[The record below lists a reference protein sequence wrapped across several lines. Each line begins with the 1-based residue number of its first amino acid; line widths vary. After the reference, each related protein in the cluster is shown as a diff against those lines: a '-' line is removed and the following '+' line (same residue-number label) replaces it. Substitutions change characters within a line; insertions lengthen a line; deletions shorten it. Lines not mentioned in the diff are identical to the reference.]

1 MIERNESTGREND
14 RPSARSADS
23 SRRPITP
30 RRAETTRSQG
40 SGGSETGVVRT
51 QGGRPMRAPGGVPL
65 LRTTGIQS
73 YVRPPNRSVGNSQNR
88 TTTGGMSGGMGSRPP
103 QRRSVGASSASR
115 VGTMSTDG
123 DAVPRGTTRGPRNS
137 SSGSRNAAGG
147 GGRRQQI
154 RKPRTS
160 GLSGKHFDDARIRT
174 EEMRNERSE
183 GEKKKITIPP
193 LAAGDVRVLILGGV
207 EEIGRN
213 IAAVEFGDDIVV
225 IDCGFQFKDED
236 TPGVDYILANTEYL
250 EERKDKIR
258 GVFITHGHLDH
269 IGGLPYTLPRIG
281 NPPVY
286 ARNLTALLIQKRQD
300 EFPNLPPID
309 MKIVETE
316 DRVSFKDLAV
326 RFFKV
331 THTIPDAMGVMVET
345 PYGVIAHTGD
355 LKLDHIGGIPVPEEE
370 KEYAKFKKEKVL
382 LLMAD
387 STNCQKPGFS
397 IPEPV
402 VHNTI
407 EELIKNSHG
416 RVIIAT
422 FSSLLER
429 IIKIIEFC
437 DTHGKK
443 LVVDGRSMKTNI
455 ELAQKA
461 GLFKYKK
468 GTVIGIEEMDNLPQD
483 KIVMLVT
490 GAQGD
495 PFAVLMR
502 AATKKHKSLKIREGD
517 TILFSSSVVP
527 GNERA
532 VQKLKDMLSRQGGK
546 IVHYE
551 TSDVH
556 SSGHSY
562 RDESRWI
569 ISHINPKFFIPLHGY
584 HYMLRSHV
592 EVANTAGIPPQ
603 NCIIPDDGSIIEIRE
618 QGTKI
623 VKLAVMAPNEKVS
636 VDGFAIGNMQEVV
649 IRDRQM
655 LAVDGI
661 VVLVATVDMR
671 TGKLMKS
678 PDIIARGFVYVR
690 ESQDLLN
697 QARLIIKKTVEDA
710 CGKGMKGVN
719 FEFLKEDVRDKVG
732 VFLFQKTSKQPMVIP
747 VLLGI

>member
-1 MIERNESTGREND
+1 MIERNDREQSRND
-14 RPSARSADS
+14 RPRRSMRPRTNAPKGAPYRITAAGGNDGPQTILPNGGIKTDPPVYVRPGNQHTGGVRGKFRDNKTNTGGRPPLQGERRAANGGSKVAS
-23 SRRPITP
+23 SRTARGGE
-30 RRAETTRSQG
+30 RG
-40 SGGSETGVVRT
+40 SGGRI
-51 QGGRPMRAPGGVPL
+51 PL
-65 LRTTGIQS
+65 
-73 YVRPPNRSVGNSQNR
+73 
-88 TTTGGMSGGMGSRPP
+88 
-103 QRRSVGASSASR
+103 
-115 VGTMSTDG
+115 
-123 DAVPRGTTRGPRNS
+123 
-137 SSGSRNAAGG
+137 
-147 GGRRQQI
+147 

-160 GLSGKHFDDARIRT
+160 GLSGKHFEEARMRT
-174 EEMRNERSE
+174 EEMRHERQE
-183 GEKKKITIPP
+183 GERKKHTIPP
-193 LAAGDVRVLILGGV
+193 LAPGDVRVIVFGGV

-213 IAAVEFGDDIVV
+213 ISAVEYGNDIVI
-225 IDCGFQFKDED
+225 IDCGFMFKDEG

-258 GVFITHGHLDH
+258 GIFITHGHLDH

-300 EFPNLPPID
+300 EFPNLPPINLR
-309 MKIVETE
+309 IIETE
-316 DRVSFKDLAV
+316 DRVSFGDVAV

-345 PYGVIAHTGD
+345 PYGVVTHTGD
-355 LKLDHIGGIPVPEEE
+355 LKLDHIGGVPTDDELA
-370 KEYAKFKKEKVL
+370 EYKKFEKEKVL

-397 IPEPV
+397 IPEPT
-402 VHNTI
+402 VHATV
-407 EELIKNSHG
+407 EDLIKNSTG

-468 GTVIGIEEMDNLPQD
+468 GTLISIDEMENYPDH

-502 AATKKHKSLKIREGD
+502 AATKKHKGLKIREGD
-517 TILFSSSVVP
+517 TVLFSSSVVP

-532 VQKLKDMLSRQGGK
+532 VQKLKDLLSRQGGK

-556 SSGHSY
+556 SSGHAY
-562 RDESRWI
+562 RDEAKWI

-584 HYMLRSHV
+584 HYMLRSHT
-592 EVANTAGIPPQ
+592 EIAQSTGIPAQ

-618 QGTKI
+618 QGTKF
-623 VKLAVMAPNEKVS
+623 VKLPVSAPNDMVA

-655 LAVDGI
+655 LAEDGI
-661 VVLVATVDMR
+661 VVLVATVDLR

-719 FEFLKEDVRDKVG
+719 FEYLKEDVRDKVG
-732 VFLFQKTSKQPMVIP
+732 LFLYQRTSKQPMVIP

>member
-1 MIERNESTGREND
+1 MIERNDREQGRND
-14 RPSARSADS
+14 RM
-23 SRRPITP
+23 RRNIRPRANAPKGAPYRIT
-30 RRAETTRSQG
+30 AA
-40 SGGSETGVVRT
+40 GGNDGPQTILPN
-51 QGGRPMRAPGGVPL
+51 GGIKTDPPV
-65 LRTTGIQS
+65 
-73 YVRPPNRSVGNSQNR
+73 YVRPANQHAGARGKFRPNK
-88 TTTGGMSGGMGSRPP
+88 TDTGGRSPVVGERRPV
-103 QRRSVGASSASR
+103 SGASKPTPSR
-115 VGTMSTDG
+115 TS
-123 DAVPRGTTRGPRNS
+123 RGGERGG
-137 SSGSRNAAGG
+137 SGR
-147 GGRRQQI
+147 I
-154 RKPRTS
+154 PLRKPRTS
-160 GLSGKHFDDARIRT
+160 GLSGKHFEEARVRT
-174 EEMRNERSE
+174 EEMRHERQE
-183 GEKKKITIPP
+183 HERKKHTIPP
-193 LAAGDVRVLILGGV
+193 LAPGDVRVIVLGGV

-213 IAAVEFGDDIVV
+213 ISAVEYGNNIVV
-225 IDCGFQFKDED
+225 IDCGFMFKDEG

-309 MKIVETE
+309 LRIIETE
-316 DRVSFKDLAV
+316 DRVSFGDVAV

-345 PYGVIAHTGD
+345 PYGVVTHTGD
-355 LKLDHIGGIPVPEEE
+355 LKLDHVGGVPTDDELA
-370 KEYAKFKKEKVL
+370 EYKKFEKEKVL

-397 IPEPV
+397 IPEPT
-402 VHNTI
+402 VHATV
-407 EELIKNSHG
+407 EELIKNSTG

-468 GTVIGIEEMDNLPQD
+468 GTLISIDEMENYPDH

-502 AATKKHKSLKIREGD
+502 AATKKHKGLKIREGD

-556 SSGHSY
+556 SSGHAY
-562 RDESRWI
+562 RDEARWI
-569 ISHINPKFFIPLHGY
+569 IAHIAPQFFIPLHGY
-584 HYMLRSHV
+584 HYMLRSHT
-592 EVANTAGIPPQ
+592 EIAQSTGISSQ
-603 NCIIPDDGSIIEIRE
+603 HCIIPDDGSIIEIRE

-623 VKLAVMAPNEKVS
+623 VKLPVSAPNDMVA

-655 LAVDGI
+655 LAEDGI
-661 VVLVATVDMR
+661 VVLVATVDLR

-697 QARLIIKKTVEDA
+697 QARLIIKKTIEDT

-719 FEFLKEDVRDKVG
+719 FEYLKEDVRDKVG
-732 VFLFQKTSKQPMVIP
+732 LFLYQRTSKQPMVIP

>member
-1 MIERNESTGREND
+1 M
-14 RPSARSADS
+14 
-23 SRRPITP
+23 
-30 RRAETTRSQG
+30 
-40 SGGSETGVVRT
+40 
-51 QGGRPMRAPGGVPL
+51 
-65 LRTTGIQS
+65 
-73 YVRPPNRSVGNSQNR
+73 
-88 TTTGGMSGGMGSRPP
+88 
-103 QRRSVGASSASR
+103 
-115 VGTMSTDG
+115 
-123 DAVPRGTTRGPRNS
+123 
-137 SSGSRNAAGG
+137 G
-147 GGRRQQI
+147 GGRGGAPRTTI

-160 GLSGKHFDDARIRT
+160 GLSSKHFEETRLRT
-174 EEMRNERSE
+174 EEARGARRLSE
-183 GEKKKITIPP
+183 NKKNDVPA
-193 LAAGDVRVLILGGV
+193 LAVGDVRIIILGGV

-213 IAAVEFGDDIVV
+213 MAAIEIGNDIIV

-250 EERKDKIR
+250 EERKEKIR
-258 GVFITHGHLDH
+258 GIFITHGHLDH
-269 IGGLPYTLPRIG
+269 IGGLPYILPRIG

-309 MKIVETE
+309 LKIIETA
-316 DRVSFKDLAV
+316 DRVSFTDTAV

-331 THTIPDAMGVMVET
+331 THTIPDAMGVIVET
-345 PYGVIAHTGD
+345 PYGAIVHTGD
-355 LKLDHIGGIPVPEEE
+355 LKLDHREGVPVDEEL
-370 KEYAKFKKEKVL
+370 KEYAKFKDEKILV
-382 LLMAD
+382 LMAD

-397 IPEPV
+397 IPEPT
-402 VHNTI
+402 VHATI
-407 EELIKNSHG
+407 EDLIKNSTG
-416 RVIIAT
+416 RVIVAT

-429 IIKIIEFC
+429 IIKIIEFA

-443 LVVDGRSMKTNI
+443 VVVDGRSMKTNI

-468 GTVIGIEEMDNLPQD
+468 GTVLPIEEMENYPPS

-495 PFAVLMR
+495 AFAVLMR
-502 AATKKHKSLKIREGD
+502 AAQKKHKNLKIRDGD

-532 VQKLKDMLSRQGGK
+532 VQKLKDLLSRQGGK

-556 SSGHSY
+556 SSGHAY
-562 RDESRWI
+562 HDETRWI
-569 ISHINPKFFIPLHGY
+569 ISHINPKYFIPLHGY
-584 HYMLRSHV
+584 HYMLRSHTEIAV
-592 EVANTAGIPPQ
+592 EAGIPIQ
-603 NCIIPDDGSIIEIRE
+603 NTIIADDGSIIEIRE
-618 QGTKI
+618 EGSKF
-623 VKLAVMAPNEKVS
+623 VKLTQMAPHELVA

-655 LAVDGI
+655 LAADGI

-697 QARLIIKKTVEDA
+697 QARLIIKKTVEDE
-710 CGKGMKGVN
+710 CSKGMKGVN
-719 FEFLKEDVRDKVG
+719 FEYLKEEVRDQVG
-732 VFLFQKTSKQPMVIP
+732 KFLFQKTSKQPMVIP

>member
-1 MIERNESTGREND
+1 MIERNDREQGRND
-14 RPSARSADS
+14 RMKRGMRPRATTPKGAPYRITAAGGNDGPQTILPNGGIKTDPPVYVRPGNQHTGGMRGKFRANKTETGGRPSLQGERRPASGGSKPAS
-23 SRRPITP
+23 SRTSRGGE
-30 RRAETTRSQG
+30 RG
-40 SGGSETGVVRT
+40 SGGRI
-51 QGGRPMRAPGGVPL
+51 PL
-65 LRTTGIQS
+65 
-73 YVRPPNRSVGNSQNR
+73 
-88 TTTGGMSGGMGSRPP
+88 
-103 QRRSVGASSASR
+103 
-115 VGTMSTDG
+115 
-123 DAVPRGTTRGPRNS
+123 
-137 SSGSRNAAGG
+137 
-147 GGRRQQI
+147 

-160 GLSGKHFDDARIRT
+160 GLSGKHFEEARVRT
-174 EEMRNERSE
+174 EEMRHERQE
-183 GEKKKITIPP
+183 GERKKHTIPP
-193 LAAGDVRVLILGGV
+193 LAPGDVRVIVLGGV

-213 IAAVEFGDDIVV
+213 ISAVEYGNDIVI
-225 IDCGFQFKDED
+225 IDCGFMFKDEG

-309 MKIVETE
+309 LRIIETE
-316 DRVSFKDLAV
+316 DRVSFGDVAV

-345 PYGVIAHTGD
+345 PYGVVTHTGD
-355 LKLDHIGGIPVPEEE
+355 LKLDHIGGVPTDEELA
-370 KEYAKFKKEKVL
+370 EYKKFEKEKVL

-397 IPEPV
+397 IPEPT
-402 VHNTI
+402 VHATV
-407 EELIKNSHG
+407 EELIKNSTG

-468 GTVIGIEEMDNLPQD
+468 GTLISIDEMENYPDH

-502 AATKKHKSLKIREGD
+502 AATKKHKGLKIREGD
-517 TILFSSSVVP
+517 TVLFSSSVVP

-532 VQKLKDMLSRQGGK
+532 VQKLKDLLSRQGGK

-556 SSGHSY
+556 SSGHAY
-562 RDESRWI
+562 RDEAKWI

-584 HYMLRSHV
+584 HYMLRSHT
-592 EVANTAGIPPQ
+592 EIAQSTGISAQ
-603 NCIIPDDGSIIEIRE
+603 HCIIPDDGSIIEIRE
-618 QGTKI
+618 QGTKF
-623 VKLAVMAPNEKVS
+623 VKLPVSAPNDMVA

-655 LAVDGI
+655 LAEDGI
-661 VVLVATVDMR
+661 VVLVATVDLR

-719 FEFLKEDVRDKVG
+719 FEYLKEDVRDKVG
-732 VFLFQKTSKQPMVIP
+732 LFLYQRTSKQPMVIP

>member
-1 MIERNESTGREND
+1 MRPANPAPKERPT
-14 RPSARSADS
+14 
-23 SRRPITP
+23 
-30 RRAETTRSQG
+30 
-40 SGGSETGVVRT
+40 V
-51 QGGRPMRAPGGVPL
+51 PG
-65 LRTTGIQS
+65 LRTTGTQS
-73 YVRPPNRSVGNSQNR
+73 YVRPGGEHR
-88 TTTGGMSGGMGSRPP
+88 GGMRGG
-103 QRRSVGASSASR
+103 
-115 VGTMSTDG
+115 
-123 DAVPRGTTRGPRNS
+123 PRGAAPKERGPR
-137 SSGSRNAAGG
+137 
-147 GGRRQQI
+147 RQREI
-154 RKPRTS
+154 RKPKTS
-160 GLSGKHFDDARIRT
+160 GLSGKHFEEARARA
-174 EEMRNERSE
+174 EEMRSERHE
-183 GEKKKITIPP
+183 GEKKRVTIPP
-193 LAAGDVRVLILGGV
+193 LAPGDVRIVILGGV

-213 IAAVEFGDDIVV
+213 IAAIEYGNDIAV
-225 IDCGFQFKDED
+225 IDCGFMFKDED
-236 TPGVDYILANTEYL
+236 HPGVDYILANTEYL

-286 ARNLTALLIQKRQD
+286 ARNLTALLIEKRQS

-316 DRVSFKDLAV
+316 DRISFGDIAV

-345 PYGVIAHTGD
+345 PYGVVCHTGD
-355 LKLDHIGGIPVPEEE
+355 LKLDHVGGIPTEDEE
-370 KEYAKFKKEKVL
+370 KEYAKFKKENVL
-382 LLMAD
+382 MLMSD

-402 VHNTI
+402 VHVTV
-407 EELIKNSHG
+407 EELIKNSRG

-468 GTVIGIEEMDNLPQD
+468 GTMISLEEMENYPPDR
-483 KIVMLVT
+483 IVMLVT

-502 AATKKHKSLKIREGD
+502 AATKKHKGLKIREGD
-517 TILFSSSVVP
+517 TVLFSSSVVP

-532 VQKLKDMLSRQGGK
+532 VQKLKDLLSRQGGR

-562 RDESRWI
+562 KDETMWI
-569 ISHINPKFFIPLHGY
+569 ISHVKPRFFIPLHGY

-592 EVANTAGIPPQ
+592 DIAIASGIPPE
-603 NCIIPDDGSIIEIRE
+603 NCVIPNDGSIIEIRE

-623 VKLAVMAPNEKVS
+623 VHLPVSAPNEMVA

-655 LAVDGI
+655 LAEDGI
-661 VVLVATVDMR
+661 VVLVATVDLM

-710 CGKGMKGVN
+710 CGKGIKGVN

-732 VFLFQKTSKQPMVIP
+732 LFLFQKTSKQPMVIP

>member
-1 MIERNESTGREND
+1 MIERNDREQSRND
-14 RPSARSADS
+14 RPRRSMRPRTNAPKGAPYRITAAGGNDGPQTILPNGGIKTDPPVYVRPGNQHTGGVRGKFRDNKTSAGGRPPLQGERRAANGGSKVAS
-23 SRRPITP
+23 SRTARGGE
-30 RRAETTRSQG
+30 RG
-40 SGGSETGVVRT
+40 SGGRI
-51 QGGRPMRAPGGVPL
+51 PL
-65 LRTTGIQS
+65 
-73 YVRPPNRSVGNSQNR
+73 
-88 TTTGGMSGGMGSRPP
+88 
-103 QRRSVGASSASR
+103 
-115 VGTMSTDG
+115 
-123 DAVPRGTTRGPRNS
+123 
-137 SSGSRNAAGG
+137 
-147 GGRRQQI
+147 

-160 GLSGKHFDDARIRT
+160 GLSGKHFEEARMRT
-174 EEMRNERSE
+174 EEMRHERQE
-183 GEKKKITIPP
+183 GERKKHTIPP
-193 LAAGDVRVLILGGV
+193 LAPGDVRVIVFGGV

-213 IAAVEFGDDIVV
+213 ISAVEYGNDIVI
-225 IDCGFQFKDED
+225 IDCGFMFKDEG

-258 GVFITHGHLDH
+258 GIFITHGHLDH

-300 EFPNLPPID
+300 EFPNLPPINLR
-309 MKIVETE
+309 IIETE
-316 DRVSFKDLAV
+316 DRVSFGDVAV

-345 PYGVIAHTGD
+345 PYGVVTHTGD
-355 LKLDHIGGIPVPEEE
+355 LKLDHIGGVPTDDELA
-370 KEYAKFKKEKVL
+370 EYKKFEKEKVL

-397 IPEPV
+397 IPEPT
-402 VHNTI
+402 VHATV
-407 EELIKNSHG
+407 EDLIKNSTG

-468 GTVIGIEEMDNLPQD
+468 GTLISIDEMENYPDH

-502 AATKKHKSLKIREGD
+502 AATKKHKGLKIREGD
-517 TILFSSSVVP
+517 TVLFSSSVVP

-532 VQKLKDMLSRQGGK
+532 VQKLKDLLSRQGGK

-556 SSGHSY
+556 SSGHAY
-562 RDESRWI
+562 RDEAKWI

-584 HYMLRSHV
+584 HYMLRSHT
-592 EVANTAGIPPQ
+592 EIAQSTGIPAQ

-618 QGTKI
+618 QGTKF
-623 VKLAVMAPNEKVS
+623 VKLPVSAPNDMVA

-655 LAVDGI
+655 LAEDGI
-661 VVLVATVDMR
+661 VVLVATVDLR

-719 FEFLKEDVRDKVG
+719 FEYLKEDVRDKVG
-732 VFLFQKTSKQPMVIP
+732 LFLYQRTFKQPMVIP

>member
-1 MIERNESTGREND
+1 MIEPNTNAAAGNTGGNDSGRFERNRNRPRGRGVGASAPKRTGASA
-14 RPSARSADS
+14 PSR
-23 SRRPITP
+23 IGTTP
-30 RRAETTRSQG
+30 ATPAQ
-40 SGGSETGVVRT
+40 
-51 QGGRPMRAPGGVPL
+51 AGVPA
-65 LRTTGIQS
+65 LRTTGTQS
-73 YVRPPNRSVGNSQNR
+73 YVRPGGAPPRSNRGRNDRPR
-88 TTTGGMSGGMGSRPP
+88 TGAAARPRTGGPAATG
-103 QRRSVGASSASR
+103 GASTER
-115 VGTMSTDG
+115 T
-123 DAVPRGTTRGPRNS
+123 GPR
-137 SSGSRNAAGG
+137 
-147 GGRRQQI
+147 RQREI

-160 GLSGKHFDDARIRT
+160 GLSGKHFEDARLRT
-174 EEMRNERSE
+174 EEMRAERKE
-183 GEKKKITIPP
+183 GDKKKITIPP
-193 LAAGDVRVLILGGV
+193 LAPGDVRILVLGGV

-213 IAAVEFGDDIVV
+213 IAAVEFGNDIVV
-225 IDCGFQFKDED
+225 IDCGFMFKDEE

-250 EERKDKIR
+250 EERKERIR

-309 MKIVETE
+309 LKVVETE
-316 DRVSFKDLAV
+316 DRISFTDLSV

-331 THTIPDAMGVMVET
+331 THTIPDAMGVMIET

-355 LKLDHIGGIPVPEEE
+355 LKLDHVGGVATDEED

-382 LLMAD
+382 VLMSD

-402 VHNTI
+402 VHNTV
-407 EELIKNSHG
+407 EALIKNSHG

-437 DTHGKK
+437 DTHNKK

-468 GTVIGIEEMDNLPQD
+468 GTLINIEEMEDYPQD
-483 KIVMLVT
+483 RIVMLVT

-502 AATKKHKSLKIREGD
+502 AATKKHKGLKIREGD
-517 TILFSSSVVP
+517 TVLFSSSVVP

-532 VQKLKDMLSRQGGK
+532 VQKLKDLLSRQGAR

-562 RDESRWI
+562 RDETLWI
-569 ISHINPKFFIPLHGY
+569 IQHINPKFFIPLHGY

-592 EVANTAGIPPQ
+592 DVAVTSGIPLE
-603 NCIIPDDGSIIEIRE
+603 NCIIPDDGSIMEIRE
-618 QGTKI
+618 NGTKF
-623 VKLAVMAPNEKVS
+623 VKLPMTAPKEMVA
-636 VDGFAIGNMQEVV
+636 VDGFSVGNMQEVV

-661 VVLVATVDMR
+661 VVLVATVDLH

-690 ESQDLLN
+690 ESQELLN
-697 QARLIIKKTVEDA
+697 QARLIIKKAVEDE
-710 CGKGMKGVN
+710 CSKGMKSVN

-732 VFLFQKTSKQPMVIP
+732 LFLFQKTSKQPMVIP